1 MMATGEE
8 AVVVLT
14 QSFSSAEVT
23 VENYLQEAVQP
34 RELSPRIYWEEKKIL
49 YPLLAK
55 LAMKHLSIPATSVAS
70 ERSFGTARHIISDQ
84 RNCLDP
90 DRAEMLL
97 FLNKN
102 LHLLI
107 DSK

>member
-1 MMATGEE
+1 M
-8 AVVVLT
+8 
-14 QSFSSAEVT
+14 T
-23 VENYLQEAVQP
+23 VENYLQEAIQP
-34 RELSPRIYWEEKKIL
+34 RESSPCTYWQEKKIL

-55 LAMKHLSIPATSVAS
+55 LAMKYLRIPAASVAS
-70 ERSFGTARHIISDQ
+70 EHLISTARHIISDQ

-107 DSK
+107 DNK